1 MQLPEKFIER
11 LQSQFNEDA
20 SELIESFNQLS
31 PTSIRINQHKL
42 KEFSGEKIPWC
53 QSGFYLKERP
63 LFTIDPLLHSGC
75 YYVQEAS
82 SMFLEQVFTQ
92 LFSKEEKITVL
103 DLCASPGGKSTHIA
117 SLLSDESVLVS
128 NEVIASRA
136 NILKENIIKQG
147 RGSVIVTNSDA
158 KYFSELSEVFDC
170 VVIDAPCSG
179 EGLFRKDN
187 EAVKEWSADQAHFCS
202 IRQQRILEDVIPCL
216 KKNGLLIYS
225 TCTFNPEEN
234 EMQLKWLKEKY
245 GFIGVKLKTES
256 SWNIEEWNED
266 DLYGYRFLSH
276 KIKGEGFFLA
286 VLRKEKSDSAIGN
299 SSNKKFVS
307 WMPELCN
314 EKEIS
319 TIKNWTLSTEKSK
332 IYLWK
337 ENYFLLSDEQLKM
350 MNELRDCVK
359 IIYAGVELAAKKHNE
374 FIPSPSLALFE
385 QINTFAF
392 NQLDLSR
399 EQALSFLRKD
409 SLQISSLGKSW
420 MLAVFENHPLGWVK
434 ALGNRMNNYFP
445 VEWRIR
451 NY

>member
-1 MQLPEKFIER
+1 MNLPEKFIER
-11 LQSQFNEDA
+11 LQKQFGTKSSDLTKSFDA
-20 SELIESFNQLS
+20 PS
-31 PTSIRINQHKL
+31 PTSIRIHQNKQ
-42 KEFSGEKIPWC
+42 KEYSGEKIPWSN
-53 QSGFYLKERP
+53 SGYYLPERP
-63 LFTIDPLLHSGC
+63 LFTIDPLFHAGC

-92 LFSKEEKITVL
+92 LLSKEEKVSVL
-103 DLCASPGGKSTHIA
+103 DLCAAPGGKSTHI
-117 SLLSDESVLVS
+117 STLINDESVLVS

-147 RGSVIVTNSDA
+147 SGNVIVTNSDA

-170 VVIDAPCSG
+170 IVIDAPCSG
-179 EGLFRKDN
+179 EGLFRKDKN
-187 EAVKEWSADQAHFCS
+187 AIDEWSENSAHHCS

-245 GFIGVKLKTES
+245 GFSGVQLKTES
-256 SWNIEEWNED
+256 SWNIDEWNED
-266 DLYGYRFLSH
+266 DLYGYRFLTN

-286 VLRKEKSDSAIGN
+286 VLRKKNSDTAIGN
-299 SSNKKFVS
+299 STNKKFVS
-307 WMPELCN
+307 WMPELCI

-319 TIKNWTLSTEKSK
+319 PIRNWINQNESEN
-332 IYLWK
+332 IYKWK
-337 ENYFLLSDEQLKM
+337 ENYFLMSNEQLKM
-350 MNELRDCVK
+350 MNELSDRVK
-359 IIYAGVELAAKKHNE
+359 IIYAGVDLASKKHDE
-374 FIPSPSLALFE
+374 FIPSPALALFE
-385 QINTFAF
+385 RINISSF
-392 NQLDLSR
+392 NNLNLSI

-409 SLQISSLGKSW
+409 SLQISSLEKGW

-434 ALGNRMNNYFP
+434 SLGNRMNNYFP
-445 VEWRIR
+445 MEWRIK